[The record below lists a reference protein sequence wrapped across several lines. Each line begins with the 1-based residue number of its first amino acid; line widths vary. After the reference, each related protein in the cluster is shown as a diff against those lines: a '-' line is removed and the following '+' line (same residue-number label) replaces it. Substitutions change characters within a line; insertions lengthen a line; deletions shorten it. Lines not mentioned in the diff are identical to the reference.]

1 MKSKMK
7 KISLILL
14 IPLFFFQ
21 LASADSPEKKT
32 YVTNNINPH
41 PPVIDGKFNDPVW
54 AKVPWGSGFIQRS
67 PYEGKKPSQE
77 TAFKILYDDRY
88 IYVAVMAYDDEPDR
102 IEKRMTRRDDIEGD
116 CIEVH
121 FDSYFDHMT
130 AFGFMVSAAGVKGD
144 FIISDDGDNLDPTWD
159 PIWFVKTDTNEEGWA
174 AEMRIPLS
182 QLRYGKKAAQ
192 IWGLQVERNIF
203 RKEETSQWQIIPQ
216 KASGWV
222 HLFGE
227 LHGIKG
233 IQAQRQIELTP
244 YSVGKMQRFKRQ
256 EGNPFATGGLENLYA
271 GLDGKIGLT
280 SDLTMDFTI
289 NPDFGQV
296 EADPSVVNL
305 TAFETYYNEK
315 RPFFIEGRNILNF
328 QIMGGDGDFS
338 RDNLFYSRRI
348 GRSPQYYPDTREQE
362 YLEMPENTTILGAF
376 KITGKTKNGLSIGI
390 IDSITARESAEMSY
404 QGQSR
409 LEVVEPFTNYLG
421 LRLQKDYNKGN
432 TVFGGMF
439 TATNRHIRNEEL
451 NFLHDAAYTGGF
463 DFTHY
468 WKNKTYYFI
477 FNTVFSQVQG
487 SKQALLRTQESPI
500 RYFQRPDTDHVSVD
514 PDRTSL
520 FGHGGTINFGKGG
533 SSGFRF
539 SGGVTWRSP
548 GLELNDMGYLY
559 KSDLIMQWIWANYRI
574 TEPFSLFREISFNF
588 NQWIGWDFG
597 GENIFEGGNI
607 GFWGQFKNYWSFS
620 GGINRQGSSLST
632 SALRGGPAL
641 RWSGAWNSWFS
652 LESDS
657 RKKISYFA
665 SAFLSYKDEDDS
677 RINDLEVGI
686 SYRPNKALSLSL
698 SPTYTFNLNQLQYI
712 TTQDQ
717 DDGKKYIFARIDQET
732 MGLTCRLNLSLTPDL
747 SIQLYGQPFIS
758 SGGYS
763 KFKRITDSRAQEYTD
778 RFHSFTDDEIEY
790 DPAGENYSIDEDLD
804 GVVDYSF
811 GKPDFNFLQFRMN
824 LVARW
829 EYIPGSTLY
838 VVWTQGRTDTLSL
851 SDFSFTEGM
860 QDLFS
865 IHPHNIFLIKFSY
878 CFQL

>member
-1 MKSKMK
+1 MK
-7 KISLILL
+7 KIFLIALIHLL
-14 IPLFFFQ
+14 FLQFAF
-21 LASADSPEKKT
+21 AESAEKKT
-32 YVTNNINPH
+32 YVTSSVNPH
-41 PPVIDGKFNDPVW
+41 PPVINGKLDDPVW
-54 AKVPWGSGFIQRS
+54 DKVPWGSDFIQRS
-67 PYEGKKPSQE
+67 PYEGKEPFQK

-88 IYVAVMAYDDEPDR
+88 IYVAVMAYDDEPDK

-116 CIEVH
+116 CIDIH
-121 FDSYFDHMT
+121 FDSYYDQRT

-144 FIISDDGDNLDPTWD
+144 FIISDDGDNMDPTWD
-159 PIWFVKTDTNEEGWA
+159 PIWYVKTDTNEEGWT

-203 RKEETSQWQIIPQ
+203 RKEETSQWQLIPQ

-222 HLFGE
+222 HLYGE
-227 LHGIKG
+227 LYGIKG
-233 IQAQRQIELTP
+233 IKAQRQIELTP
-244 YSVGKMQRFKRQ
+244 YSVGKMQRFEKQ
-256 EGNPFATGGLENLYA
+256 EGNPFATGRLENLYA
-271 GLDGKIGLT
+271 GLDGKVGLT
-280 SDLTMDFTI
+280 SDLTMDFTV

-305 TAFETYYNEK
+305 TAFETYYTEK

-328 QIMGGDGDFS
+328 QIMGGDGTFAN
-338 RDNLFYSRRI
+338 DNLFYSRRI
-348 GRSPQYYPDTREQE
+348 GRSPQYYPATREHE
-362 YLEMPENTTILGAF
+362 YLDMPENTTILSAF

-390 IDSITARESAEMSY
+390 IDSITARESAELSY
-404 QGQSR
+404 QGQIRS
-409 LEVVEPFTNYLG
+409 EIVEPFTNYLG

-432 TVFGGMF
+432 TIFGGMI
-439 TATNRHIRNEEL
+439 TATNRHIKNEEL
-451 NFLHDAAYTGGF
+451 NFLHSAAYTGGF
-463 DFTHY
+463 DFIHY
-468 WKNKTYYFI
+468 WKNKTYYFS
-477 FNTVFSQVQG
+477 FNTIFSQVQG
-487 SKQALLRTQESPI
+487 SKQAILRTQESPV

-559 KSDLIMQWIWANYRI
+559 RSDIIMQWIWANYGI
-574 TEPFSLFREISFNF
+574 TEPFSIFREISFNF
-588 NQWIGWDFG
+588 NQWMGWDFG
-597 GENIFEGGNI
+597 GESIFDGGNI
-607 GFWGQFKNYWSFS
+607 GLWGQFKNYWSFS
-620 GGINRQGSSLST
+620 AGINRQGSSLYV

-641 RWSGAWNSWFS
+641 QWSGGWNSWFS
-652 LESDS
+652 VESDS

-665 SAFLSYKDEDDS
+665 EAFLSYKDENDS
-677 RINDLEVGI
+677 RINELGVGI
-686 SYRPNKALSLSL
+686 SYRPNKALSLSV
-698 SPTYTFNLNQLQYI
+698 SPTYNFNLDELQYI
-712 TTQDQ
+712 TTLDQ
-717 DDGKKYIFARIDQET
+717 DDGKKYIFSRIDQNT
-732 MGLTCRLNLSLTPDL
+732 LGLTCRLNLSLTPDL

-763 KFKRITDSRAQEYTD
+763 DFKRITDSRAEEYAD
-778 RFHSFTDDEIEY
+778 RFHSFTGDEIDY
-790 DPAGENYSIDEDLD
+790 DPSGNEYSVDENLD

-838 VVWTQGRTDTLSL
+838 VVWTQGRTDSRSM
-851 SDFSFTEGM
+851 SDFSITEGM

-865 IHPHNIFLIKFSY
+865 LHPHNIFLIKFSY